1 MRILVITWNYPPKT
15 GGMEM
20 MMQQLVSHL
29 RTQAEVHV
37 FGPYAEV
44 ETVEEATTRPQ
55 HDGLAWFFLAAG
67 LSCFRLLHRESF
79 DVIIAGSTLVMPVV
93 YVLGLLFGLPV
104 AVNVYGLDLIYSHPL
119 YQLML
124 KVLLKRFD
132 RVFAISQASKAEA
145 LKRGASP
152 DDVVIAHPG
161 LDFSEFERQP
171 DQARLKQRHGLAGH
185 RVLLS
190 VGRLAKR
197 KGIPEFVT
205 YALPDIV
212 AAYSDVVF
220 LVVGDN
226 PTQSLTH
233 KEDVK
238 ARIEA
243 AVESQN
249 LEAHVRLLGRVDRN
263 VLVDL
268 YQACDVFVLPAIHV
282 PGDMEGFGIVLT
294 EAGAAGKPVVST
306 KLGGITD
313 AVVDGKSGILV
324 EAERWDEL
332 SDAVL
337 ALLADESLRQEM
349 GQFGRQR
356 VRTELDWSI
365 VAGRYLEHLKD
376 L

>member
-1 MRILVITWNYPPKT
+1 
-15 GGMEM
+15 MEM

-29 RTQAEVHV
+29 RTQMEVHV
-37 FGPYAEV
+37 FGPYAGGEV
-44 ETVEEATTRPQ
+44 IEESTTRPRR
-55 HDGLAWFFLAAG
+55 DGLAWFFLAAMV
-67 LSCFRLLHRESF
+67 SCFQLLRRESF
-79 DVIIAGSTLVMPVV
+79 DVIIAGSTLVMPIV
-93 YVLGLLFGLPV
+93 YVLGCLFKLPV

-124 KVLLKRFD
+124 TVLLKRFD
-132 RVFAISQASKAEA
+132 RVFAISHASETEA

-152 DDVVIAHPG
+152 DDVVIVHPG
-161 LDFSEFERQP
+161 LDFSEFERRS
-171 DQARLKQRHGLAGH
+171 DQARLKQRYGLTGR

-205 YALPDIV
+205 HALPDIV
-212 AAYSDVVF
+212 AVYPDIVF

-238 ARIEA
+238 TQIEA
-243 AVESQN
+243 AMENQD
-249 LEAHVRLLGRVDRN
+249 LEKHVRLLGRVDRDM
-263 VLVDL
+263 LIDL
-268 YQACDVFVLPAIHV
+268 YHACDVFVLPAIDV
-282 PGDMEGFGIVLT
+282 SGDMEGFGIVLI

-324 EAERWDEL
+324 EAGQWEEI

-337 ALLADESLRQEM
+337 TFLEDESLRQEM
-349 GQFGRQR
+349 GRFGRER
-356 VRTELDWSI
+356 VKTELDWSI
-365 VAGRYLEHLKD
+365 VAGRYLEHLEALIKEKY
-376 L
+376 